1 MFIYFTAPIEGGY
14 NIKSRE
20 LMIANMLQPEIDGYF
35 LDGFHSN
42 GVSAT
47 DVRIDSIRSIVNRC
61 VELLPTEKMKMML
74 GAYSPLTTL
83 HLISMGVDVFDN
95 SYAYLS
101 SINNCALTFSLNDES
116 VSSVFDM
123 DLSDK
128 M

>member
-1 MFIYFTAPIEGGY
+1 
-14 NIKSRE
+14 
-20 LMIANMLQPEIDGYF
+20 MIANMLQPEVDGYF

-47 DVRIDSIRSIVNRC
+47 SIRIDGIQTIVSRC
-61 VELLPTEKMKMML
+61 MELLPAEKMKMML

-83 HLISMGVDVFDN
+83 QLISMGVDVFDN

-101 SINNCALTFSLNDES
+101 SLNFCALTFSFNVES
-116 VSSVFDM
+116 VSSDFDM
-123 DLSDK
+123 DLSDS

>member
-1 MFIYFTAPIEGGY
+1 
-14 NIKSRE
+14 
-20 LMIANMLQPEIDGYF
+20 MIANMLQPEVDGYF

-42 GVSAT
+42 GVSA
-47 DVRIDSIRSIVNRC
+47 VQCRIDGIRPIVNRC
-61 VELLPTEKMKMML
+61 MELLPAEKMKMML
-74 GAYSPLTTL
+74 GAYSPLTML

-101 SINNCALTFSLNDES
+101 SLNNCALTFSLAPES
-116 VSSVFDM
+116 VSSIFDI